1 MNKTINSTNCL
12 KCNQQF
18 NDKTH
23 EPKILPCSHL
33 LCKLCLDSNQK
44 ELGYFLV
51 KCFTCSKIHEMA
63 NLTDLPTSHLISKV
77 LLSREADDEENST
90 EDDKGDL
97 ILRKNKRIKL
107 DSHLNEL
114 DSYLRVEKFEINK
127 HYDSVINDIDIRAES
142 LINYIHKYRETLQ
155 EKVNYE
161 RKRTIQ
167 QIEPSDD
174 QKEESTNSKFL
185 KLKNNVESHKEKS
198 DETKY
203 TNESFNS
210 MASDMHELQ
219 SFIFNIK
226 KSCWYFVDSPLKL
239 DKSLLGHNLN
249 INMDRNYF
257 KIKNLSDLL
266 QDESSYKKITFKS
279 EFEQP
284 SLRHKIIPLSKDK
297 IIKIYFTAKR
307 SLCLQLFN
315 ADGELIKEAPPVENL
330 SSFPVSYGYG
340 THFVVCFTAKN
351 NESSQYFFET
361 SSTHV
366 NLYDSDLNLVKSLKK
381 FSSIESV
388 FMNEKYIVVTH
399 SHRSDGCC
407 SIYDY
412 RLNELALFGQQK
424 DKDADFFMERLSLSW
439 KEQNSLNYKIN
450 PKVFGLT
457 EKLIYFYNH
466 AEMTIMDRVKG
477 KVVHKKQI
485 ISGDKPYFLL
495 DTQGNIV
502 QVNKLSKKV
511 SVFNFDVEFS
521 IENNYDDCYDGV
533 FSTHDG
539 HLALVNG
546 HKKFLVLI

>member
-1 MNKTINSTNCL
+1 MNKIINSTSCL
-12 KCNQQF
+12 KCNQLF
-18 NDKTH
+18 NSKTQ

-33 LCKLCLDSNQK
+33 LCKQCLDSNEK
-44 ELGYFLV
+44 ELGYYLV
-51 KCFTCSKIHEMA
+51 KCCACAKTHEMA
-63 NLTDLPTSHLISKV
+63 NLTDLPTSMLISNV
-77 LLSREADDEENST
+77 LLSQEIEEDIS
-90 EDDKGDL
+90 EDDSTNV
-97 ILRKNKRIKL
+97 LRKNKRIKL

-114 DSYLRVEKFEINK
+114 DTYLRVEKFEINK

-161 RKRTIQ
+161 RKRTIE
-167 QIEPSDD
+167 QIDCSDEKQEP
-174 QKEESTNSKFL
+174 TNSKFL
-185 KLKNNVESHKEKS
+185 QLKNNVESHKEKS

-203 TNESFNS
+203 TIESFHS
-210 MASDMHELQ
+210 LASDMHKLQ
-219 SFIFNIK
+219 SFIFNVK
-226 KSCWYFVDSPLKL
+226 KSCWYFVDSHLKL

-249 INMDRNYF
+249 VNLDRNYF
-257 KIKNLSDLL
+257 KIKNLNDLL
-266 QDESSYKKITFKS
+266 QDEFSYKKITFKS

-284 SLRHKIIPLSKDK
+284 SLRHKIIPLGKDK

-315 ADGELIKEAPPVENL
+315 SEGELIKEAPPVENL

-340 THFVVCFTAKN
+340 SHFVVCFTAKN

-366 NLYDSDLNLVKSLKK
+366 NLYNSDLSLVKSLKK

-388 FMNEKYIVVTH
+388 FMNENCIVVTH

-424 DKDADFFMERLSLSW
+424 DKDADYYMERLNLSW

-457 EKLIYFYNH
+457 ENLIYFYNH
-466 AEMTIMDRVKG
+466 AEMTIMDRIKG

-485 ISGDKPYFLL
+485 MSGDKPYFIL
-495 DTQGNIV
+495 DTQGNII

-533 FSTHDG
+533 FSTCDG

-546 HKKFLVLI
+546 QKKFLVLI